1 MVPAPTAVALG
12 ARRVLTIPNLISF
25 ARLACL
31 PVIVWM
37 ILGLHNREGSAW
49 FLGALGATDWVDG
62 YIARHTGQVSELGK
76 VLDPTADRLL
86 FILAG
91 GAILVDGSVPWVIG
105 LLVLAREVVVGGTL
119 VLLTL
124 LGMKRFDVK
133 WVGKAG
139 TLCLMF
145 AFPLFLNAESTA
157 GWAALSRVL
166 AWMFTVPGLLLSY
179 YAAFT
184 YIPLMRHALHEGRE
198 ARKR

>member
-1 MVPAPTAVALG
+1 VVPAPTAVARP
-12 ARRVLTIPNLISF
+12 ARRVLTVPNAISI

-37 ILGLHNREGSAW
+37 LLGLHNREGTAW

-91 GAILVDGSVPWVIG
+91 GAILIDGSVPLPIG
-105 LLVLAREVVVGGTL
+105 LLVLVREVLVGGTL

-124 LGMKRFDVK
+124 FGMKRFDVK

-157 GWAALSRVL
+157 GWADLSRLL
-166 AWMFTVPGLLLSY
+166 AWGFTIPGLVFSY

-184 YIPLMRHALHEGRE
+184 YIPLMRQALHEGRE
-198 ARKR
+198 ARQR